1 MKIALEKLKIL
12 IHKGRAFLPHF
23 AGFDKRFLIFTHD
36 IVALFA
42 ALQLSMWFVMREEL
56 SLFSSEFILKQSC
69 VFALI
74 ASGFF
79 LWFQTYRGVWRY
91 VSWRQSALIVGVL
104 GFSSLIFF
112 PLITKAHMQPIPI
125 PNLVVLVNWGVAS
138 GLLIGSRLF
147 FRIFYERWLNSEDSA
162 LTDTPV
168 SRVILVGAGHSTK
181 YFLKKLSHKKQYLY
195 DVIGIVE
202 TNPKVGDSIQ
212 GVDVLGSLADLP
224 DLIEN
229 FNSEGM
235 HPHHIVLT
243 DYSYMGS
250 KVRSLLTNLS
260 SFKVDFMKLS
270 EDEGDLIP
278 LRIEDVF
285 YEETSSLSLEPF
297 SEKCVL
303 IYGATCPLGQEF
315 VKLLSGG
322 IGSKSAAKII
332 LWDQNI
338 DLLASLKERFGSK
351 VQQNALT
358 FLSKTSY
365 SDAQLVSYL
374 KQQKVDLFINLKAFS
389 AATMERLDPS
399 LSFEAYLE
407 ENERLSKIVQSAGV
421 KAYFFMTQQAPHC
434 DFATRL
440 APLSNHILK
449 NSSKNSKLTYAMINL
464 PYVIHQADPF
474 FQGRGYHHL
483 SQKNLPVTTPA
494 YGAYMMGSIMGAI
507 LEKAY
512 QGTQGIKDELHMETV
527 SYDDLA
533 QFFSILNHNAPMP
546 IYSVEEKVMPSISWD
561 EKAYK
566 DLKTAMSLMEYKQ
579 AREHLDKFY
588 NQL

>member
-1 MKIALEKLKIL
+1 VNTSLEKLKIL
-12 IHKGRAFLPHF
+12 KHKGRALLPHF
-23 AGFDKRFLIFTHD
+23 ARFDKRFLIFTHD

-42 ALQLSMWFVMREEL
+42 ALQLSMWFVMRDEL
-56 SLFSSEFILKQSC
+56 SLLSSGFILKQSC
-69 VFALI
+69 IFALI
-74 ASGFF
+74 ASAFF

-112 PLITKAHMQPIPI
+112 PLITKVHMQAIPI

-162 LTDTPV
+162 LADTPV

-202 TNPKVGDSIQ
+202 SNPKVGDSIQ
-212 GVDVLGSLADLP
+212 GVDILGSLADLP

-243 DYSYMGS
+243 DFSYLGS
-250 KVRSLLTNLS
+250 KIRSLLTNLS

-270 EDEGDLIP
+270 EDEGDLVP
-278 LRIEDVF
+278 LKIEDIF
-285 YEETSSLSLEPF
+285 YEEVPSLSLEAF

-315 VKLLSGG
+315 VKLLSTS

-338 DLLASLKERFGSK
+338 DVLANLKKQFGAK
-351 VQQNALT
+351 VQQNSLT
-358 FLSKTSY
+358 FLSKSSY
-365 SDAQLVSYL
+365 SNEQLAAYL
-374 KQQKVDLFINLKAFS
+374 RQQKVDVFINLKAFS
-389 AATMERLDPS
+389 AATMEHLDPS

-407 ENERLSKIVQSAGV
+407 ENERLSKVLQNAGV
-421 KAYFFMTQQAPHC
+421 KSYFFMTQQAPHC

-440 APLSNHILK
+440 APLSNHVLK
-449 NSSKNSKLTYAMINL
+449 DNSTRSKLTYAMINL
-464 PYVIHQADPF
+464 PYVIHREDQF

-483 SQKNLPVTTPA
+483 PQNSLPVTTPT
-494 YGAYMMGSIMGAI
+494 YGAYMMGSIMRAI
-507 LEKAY
+507 LEKAP

-546 IYSVEEKVMPSISWD
+546 IYSVEEKIIPSISWD
-561 EKAYK
+561 DKVYRELQAA
-566 DLKTAMSLMEYKQ
+566 LSLMEYKQ
-579 AREHLDKFY
+579 ASEHLDKFY
-588 NQL
+588 S